1 MNMKKIF
8 YTLVLAS
15 LVLTGCDKF
24 LDKMPDNR
32 AEIDT
37 QEKIR
42 ALLVSAYPSTDYM
55 LVTEFMSD
63 NVDDYGKNNPNTDR
77 FIDQVFAWD
86 DVTESDNEDP
96 ESVWGSCYGAVA
108 CANEALKAID
118 LLTEQ
123 DPTLDLRAERAEA
136 LLCRAYGHFILV
148 NVFCMA
154 YNSVTSTKDAG
165 IPYIT
170 DPETTLKPAYERG
183 NVADVYEK
191 IGKDLEAALP
201 NVSDKYYTVPKYHF
215 NPKAAYAFAAR
226 YYLYHEEWEKSV
238 EYANKCLG
246 AEPASMLRDWAY
258 QATMTQKYSPIV
270 EHYIDATLNCNL
282 LLITAYSKMGLAF
295 GPYSVYSRYAHGN
308 YLAETET
315 GLAIPTLWNGGNS
328 TYYMP
333 MKIYSATNLD
343 KTIFWKLPYLFEY
356 TDPVA
361 RIGYRRTV
369 YPAFAADQVLLER
382 AEANIL
388 RGEEH
393 YQEAI
398 DDMNLWVKNI
408 ASGDEEKLPR
418 TLDITRINDWFNNM
432 RYAVWDTSRVKKHL
446 NPYFEIGAEGGT
458 KENMLQAV
466 LALKRIEQ
474 LGQGLRLFDIKRY
487 GIEIHRRIINAA
499 GRPYR
504 QTGTLTAHDQRQA
517 VQIPKKVRD
526 AGITANPRILETEVT
541 EMITNYHE

>member
-1 MNMKKIF
+1 MKKIF
-8 YTLVLAS
+8 YTLVLAT

-37 QEKIR
+37 PEKIR

-154 YNSVTSTKDAG
+154 YNSVTSAKDAG

-170 DPETTLKPAYERG
+170 TPETTLKPAYERG

-201 NVSDKYYTVPKYHF
+201 DVSDRYYTVPKYHF

-226 YYLYHEEWEKSV
+226 FYLYYGKFDKSV
-238 EYANKCLG
+238 EYATKCLG
-246 AEPASMLRDWAY
+246 TEPAAMLRDWEF
-258 QATMTQKYSPIV
+258 QSTMTQKYTAIV
-270 EHYIDATLNCNL
+270 AHYIDASLNCNL
-282 LLITAYSKMGLAF
+282 LLMTAYSKMGLAF
-295 GPYSVYSRYAHGN
+295 GPYYVYSRYAHGN
-308 YLAETET
+308 YLAEMET
-315 GLAIPTLWNGGNS
+315 GEAIPNLWNGSNE
-328 TYYMP
+328 TYWMG
-333 MKIYSATNLD
+333 MKEYEATNLD
-343 KTIFWKLPYLFEY
+343 KTMFWKLPYLFEY

-361 RIGYRRTV
+361 RIGYYRTV
-369 YPAFAADQVLLER
+369 YPAFTADQVLLER
-382 AEANIL
+382 AEANVL
-388 RGEEH
+388 QGK
-393 YQEAI
+393 YDEAL
-398 DDMNLWVKNI
+398 DDVNVWIRNI
-408 ASGDEEKLPR
+408 ASADPEHLPR
-418 TLDITRINDWFNNM
+418 TLDLDRVNTWFNNQP
-432 RYAVWDTSRVKKHL
+432 YHVWDSSSVKKHL
-446 NPYFEIGAEGGT
+446 NPKFATFQEGST
-458 KENMLQAV
+458 QENMIQCV
-466 LALKRIEQ
+466 LALKRVET
-474 LGQGLRLFDIKRY
+474 LGQGLRWFDVKRY
-487 GIEIHRRIINAA
+487 GIQLDRRIINAD

-504 QTGTLTAHDQRQA
+504 NTGTLVPFDKRSA

-526 AGITANPRILETEVT
+526 AGITPNPRD
-541 EMITNYHE
+541 NQ

>member
-1 MNMKKIF
+1 MNMKKILNI
-8 YTLVLAS
+8 LVLAT

-42 ALLVSAYPSTDYM
+42 ALLVSAYPTTDYM

-108 CANEALKAID
+108 SANEALKAID
-118 LLTEQ
+118 ALLEK
-123 DPTLDLRAERAEA
+123 DPSLDLKAERAEA

-165 IPYIT
+165 VPYIT
-170 DPETTLKPAYERG
+170 EPETTLKPAYERG

-201 NVSDKYYTVPKYHF
+201 DVSDKYYTVPKYHF

-226 YYLYHEEWEKSV
+226 YYLYHEEWDKSV
-238 EYANKCLG
+238 EYATKCLG

-270 EHYIDATLNCNL
+270 EHYINAQLNCNL

-308 YLAETET
+308 YLAENET
-315 GLAIPTLWNGGNS
+315 GMAVCNLWNGGNS

-361 RIGYRRTV
+361 RIGYYRTV

-393 YQEAI
+393 YQEAL

-418 TLDITRINDWFNNM
+418 TLDKTRINDWFNSM
-432 RYAVWDTSRVKKHL
+432 KYAVWDTSRVKKHL
-446 NPYFEIGAEGGT
+446 NPYFEIGVEGGD

-466 LALKRIEQ
+466 LALKRIEH
-474 LGQGLRLFDIKRY
+474 LGQGIRLFDIKRY
-487 GIEIHRRIINAA
+487 GIQIDRRIINAA

-504 QTGTLTAHDQRQA
+504 QTGTLTSHDPRQA

-526 AGITANPRILETEVT
+526 AGITANPRLLETEVT
-541 EMITNYHE
+541 EMITTYHE